1 MFKRNKIKILRAK
14 LKNKKWVESKIKE
27 LLRYSRELNT
37 FRQFECSDFFR
48 GYQNA
53 SRNRKW
59 ADRREAQINRQLSF
73 LESFL
78 KKGNLK
84 G

>member
-1 MFKRNKIKILRAK
+1 MFRRNKIKILRAK
-14 LKNKKWVESKIKE
+14 LKDKKWVESRVKD
-27 LLRYSRELNT
+27 LLRDSRQMNT

-59 ADRREAQINRQLSF
+59 ANKREAQINRQLSF

-78 KKGNLK
+78 
-84 G
+84 